1 MALDRR
7 VIAVLVLL
15 LGAAAYYTHQ
25 TQETEPVSDYT
36 YTVVNKYPHDPE
48 AFTQGLVYHKGVFY
62 EGTGLYEQSTLRI
75 VEITSGEPTQTVELE
90 DEYFGEGITILDD
103 LVYQVT
109 WRNNLGLIYD
119 LGLTRVGNFTI
130 DGEGWGLTN
139 DGEYLILSDGTST
152 ISYLDP
158 ETHTVSDTITV
169 TYNGTEIDNINELEY
184 IDDMIYA
191 NIWQTDMIAVINPE
205 TGAITS
211 WINLSTL
218 KNELDTM
225 EDTNVLNGI
234 AYDAENDRLY
244 VTGKL
249 WPNLFEIKLVPK

>member
-7 VIAVLVLL
+7 VIAVMVLL
-15 LGAAAYYTHQ
+15 LGAAAYYTYQ
-25 TQETEPVSDYT
+25 TQEPEPVSDYT
-36 YTVVNKYPHDPE
+36 YMVVNKYPHDPE
-48 AFTQGLVYHKGVFY
+48 AFTQGLIYHKGVFY

-75 VEITSGEPTQTVELE
+75 VEITSGEPTQVVELE

-152 ISYLDP
+152 ISYIDP

-169 TYNGTEIDNINELEY
+169 TNNGTKIDNINELEY
-184 IDDMIYA
+184 IDEMIYA

-225 EDTNVLNGI
+225 DDINVLNGI
-234 AYDAENDRLY
+234 AYNPENNNLY